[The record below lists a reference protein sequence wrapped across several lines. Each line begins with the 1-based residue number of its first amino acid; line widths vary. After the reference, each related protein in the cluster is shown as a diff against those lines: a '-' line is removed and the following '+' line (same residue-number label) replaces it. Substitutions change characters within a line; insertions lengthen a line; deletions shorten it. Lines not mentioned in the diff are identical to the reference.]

1 MSRTEPFEKEYEL
14 YDAWFD
20 ENQNVYESELL
31 AVALLLPPGGRTVE
45 IGVGSGRFAS
55 RLGIREG
62 VEPAVGI
69 SALAAARG
77 VRILRGS
84 AECLPLGNG
93 TCDALL
99 YVTTLCF
106 VDDVDLT
113 FREAS
118 RVLKP
123 GGCVVLAF
131 IPKDSRFGTLYDRLK
146 QEDAFYRDAT
156 FYTAKEVLAAL
167 EKAGL
172 RLVEAVQTLT
182 GPPETAN
189 ESVETPSP
197 GFDRGSFVVLRAGKA
212 EKRSAPAR

>member
-31 AVALLLPPGGRTVE
+31 AVRRLLPTGGRIVE

-55 RLGIREG
+55 RLGIAEG
-62 VEPAVGI
+62 VEPAERI
-69 SALAAARG
+69 AALAEARG
-77 VRILRGS
+77 VRILRGC
-84 AECLPLGNG
+84 AECLPLGNE

-113 FREAS
+113 FHEAS

-172 RLVEAVQTLT
+172 RLIEAVQTLT

-189 ESVETPSP
+189 QTVEAPSP
-197 GFDRGSFVVLRAGKA
+197 GLDRGSFVVLRAGKA
-212 EKRSAPAR
+212 EKRSSRAR

>member
-31 AVALLLPPGGRTVE
+31 AVRRLLPTGGRIVE

-55 RLGIREG
+55 RLGIAEG
-62 VEPAVGI
+62 VEPAERI
-69 SALAAARG
+69 AALAEARG
-77 VRILRGS
+77 VRILRGC
-84 AECLPLGNG
+84 AECLPLGNE

-113 FREAS
+113 FREAY
-118 RVLKP
+118 RVLRP

-131 IPKDSRFGTLYDRLK
+131 IPKDSRFG
-146 QEDAFYRDAT
+146 DALRPAEGQKTRSIAWRT
-156 FYTAKEVLAAL
+156 FYTTKEVLRRSGEGRAPF
-167 EKAGL
+167 G
-172 RLVEAVQTLT
+172 R
-182 GPPETAN
+182 GRSDPDRPPERAN
-189 ESVETPSP
+189 DSVEDPEH
-197 GFDRGSFVVLRAGKA
+197 GA
-212 EKRSAPAR
+212 

>member
-1 MSRTEPFEKEYEL
+1 MSKTEPFEKDYEA

-20 ENQNVYESELL
+20 ENRNIYESEVL
-31 AVALLLPPGGRTVE
+31 AVRSLLPRSGRIVE

-55 RLGIREG
+55 RLGIPEG

-69 SALAAARG
+69 STLAAARG
-77 VRILRGS
+77 VRILRGC
-84 AECLPLGNG
+84 AECLPLGNE

-131 IPKDSRFGTLYDRLK
+131 IPKDSRFGTLYGRLK

-182 GPPETAN
+182 GQPETAN
-189 ESVETPSP
+189 ESVEAPSP

>member
-1 MSRTEPFEKEYEL
+1 MSKTEPFEKDYDA

-20 ENQNVYESELL
+20 ENRNVYESEIL
-31 AVALLLPPGGRTVE
+31 AVRSLLPRSGRIVE

-55 RLGIREG
+55 RLGIPEG
-62 VEPAVGI
+62 VEPAVGV
-69 SALAAARG
+69 STLAAARG
-77 VRILRGS
+77 VRILRGC
-84 AECLPLGNG
+84 AECLPLGDES
-93 TCDALL
+93 CDALL

-146 QEDAFYRDAT
+146 QENAFYREAT
-156 FYTAKEVLAAL
+156 FRATQEVLAAL

-172 RLVEAVQTLT
+172 RLAEAVQTLT

-189 ESVETPSP
+189 ESVETPRP
-197 GFDRGSFVVLRAGKA
+197 GLDRGSFVVLRAGKA
-212 EKRSAPAR
+212 GKRSAPAR